1 MWIIQNIKNLFKAD
15 SVRKNSYDYWNS
27 WNKKEIN
34 IQKEWFYVW
43 SKTYKTTLQNIKQNI
58 LWDWIQSIEKAYN
71 SCAELRR
78 CISIKKQEFFWSG
91 YTVYKN
97 NEEKEDVKNELNEM
111 VGWFWRFKDQVYR
124 DYLLYW
130 WTIIE
135 KVRNVYWQIIKCRR
149 INLKD
154 VETAELDEDWLI
166 TEFIMKNHQRL
177 KREDVYLLSNYENL
191 DYEEIWSSPIQTI
204 NNYIILDQLIANN
217 QIMYFNNTL
226 KPNLFIKARNFT
238 KESFENMS
246 NALTDYAKWVDN
258 QNKATFINLVDNKII
273 DDDWNEIDLKE
284 DLDIVQLQ
292 ENPMI
297 DFWWLMNKL
306 KEKVWTVY
314 WVPVTLINSEKD
326 STHKNASEY
335 YKFMLKEINKDEIKF
350 MAILNDIIKERY
362 WEWYE
367 IMISKEWWYLSME
380 DLEYVVKAVESWLM
394 NRYDW
399 IKQLWLNSDY
409 SEEEIK
415 ELKKLNNPN
424 ETAKEAET
432 TNAEEQPI
440 ENNIEIKKEKK
451 KINKKS

>member
-1 MWIIQNIKNLFKAD
+1 MWIIQNIRNLFKAD
-15 SVRKNSYDYWNS
+15 SVRKNAYDYSGNW
-27 WNKKEIN
+27 KQRVVN
-34 IQKEWFYVW
+34 IQKEWFYTW
-43 SKTYKTTLQNIKQNI
+43 SKTYQTTLKFIKAN
-58 LWDWIQSIEKAYN
+58 LVWDWIDGINRAYN

-91 YTVYKN
+91 YAIYKKD
-97 NEEKEDVKNELNEM
+97 ERKEEVEKELSEIVL
-111 VGWFWRFKDQVYR
+111 WFWRFKDQVYR

-130 WTIIE
+130 WTLIE
-135 KVRNVYWQIIKCRR
+135 KVRNIYWQIIKCRR
-149 INLKD
+149 VNLWDIQEAKF
-154 VETAELDEDWLI
+154 DEDWLVV
-166 TEFIMKNHQRL
+166 EFIMKNWYHL
-177 KREDVYLLSNYENL
+177 KRENIYIMSNYENTKF
-191 DYEEIWSSPIQTI
+191 EEIWSSPIQTVLDD
-204 NNYIILDQLIANN
+204 IILDQLIINN

-292 ENPMI
+292 DNQMT
-297 DFWWLMNKL
+297 DFGYLMNKI
-306 KEKVWTVY
+306 KEKISTVY

-335 YKFMLKEINKDEIKF
+335 YKFLLKEIGKDEIKF

-380 DLEYVVKAVESWLM
+380 DLEYVVKAVDSWLM
-394 NRYDW
+394 TRYDW
-399 IKQLWLNSDY
+399 IKQLWLNTDY
-409 SEEEIK
+409 TESEIK

-424 ETAKEAET
+424 ETIKEAET